1 MRGDKITVRYITGDS
16 FASDEVVATSNGSS
30 VEWSEDRKW
39 VTLNQLSKAQKV
51 VRTLKFKADSVVA
64 VIEEPA
70 KPV

>member
-16 FASDEVVATSNGSS
+16 FAAESIEATSNGSS

-51 VRTLKFKADSVVA
+51 VRTMKFKADSVVA